1 MAAVYVPEASCANL
15 CEELGK
21 ELETHC
27 FVHIVEIDEVANYA
41 VPTFQLVF
49 EAKLQHV
56 RDLVGVRKSVG
67 VRGSLWGEDGGT
79 SSLPQTPMN

>member
-1 MAAVYVPEASCANL
+1 MFQKCSKRIELPHCARVTVSDSQAPEHIRIRGREEGGAREMAAVCVPEASCANL

-41 VPTFQLVF
+41 VPTF
-49 EAKLQHV
+49 
-56 RDLVGVRKSVG
+56 
-67 VRGSLWGEDGGT
+67 
-79 SSLPQTPMN
+79 